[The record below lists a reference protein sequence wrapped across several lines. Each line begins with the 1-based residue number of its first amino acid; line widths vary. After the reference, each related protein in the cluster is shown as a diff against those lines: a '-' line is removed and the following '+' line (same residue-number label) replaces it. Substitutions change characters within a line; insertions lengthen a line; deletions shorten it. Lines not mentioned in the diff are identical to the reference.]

1 MHVRHLLVMV
11 VSACIETFT
20 GWPDNTF
27 LTTVCKYRMYFT
39 KLTHAFHI
47 VIRFFFTWYLF
58 VMFFL
63 VRLWLIMLLSRLSLH
78 LTCILRGSCLRT
90 ISFLFSTRSQCCILL
105 SICSWNYGFQIQI
118 PRPHDCL
125 LWPISL
131 CVSRKAGHRSL
142 QPGSLCVRVG
152 RQNWDCISR

>member
-1 MHVRHLLVMV
+1 MHVSHLVLKLLLVDHIF
-11 VSACIETFT
+11 S
-20 GWPDNTF
+20 
-27 LTTVCKYRMYFT
+27 TTVCRYRMYFSC
-39 KLTHAFHI
+39 I
-47 VIRFFFTWYLF
+47 VF
-58 VMFFL
+58 VCDVFL
-63 VRLWLIMLLSRLSLH
+63 REALIDYVGQQVVASSY
-78 LTCILRGSCLRT
+78 ILRGSCLHT

-142 QPGSLCVRVG
+142 QPGSLCVCVG